1 MTKKFLLFAALV
13 CTVLT
18 GFTLTSCGG
27 DEPKG
32 EKEVTEFTGKYTITM
47 AEDVL
52 AVADVY
58 VSYKGNNNE
67 NKMDKIT
74 STIWSKKVSSKTF
87 PAEMGIKYR
96 FQPKQGAKR
105 KERYEMSF
113 MVALSGKVVTGS
125 TEKGNFIQS
134 KTVLGAKFVPAAK
147 VDDLLKAKSNQSYAF
162 VVDKEGNAT
171 KTDKMTFSF

>member
-27 DEPKG
+27 DDEPK
-32 EKEVTEFTGKYTITM
+32 EVSEFTGKYTITM

-74 STIWSKKVSSKTF
+74 STIWSKKVSSKKF

-96 FQPKQGAKR
+96 FQPKEGAKL

-113 MVALSGKVVTGS
+113 KVTLSGKVVTGS
-125 TEKGNFIQS
+125 TEKGNFTQS
-134 KTVLGAKFVPAAK
+134 KTVFGGEFVPAAN
-147 VDDLLKAKSNQSYAF
+147 VDAEHKAKSNQSYAF
-162 VVDKEGNAT
+162 VVDKEGNAS
-171 KTDKMTFSF
+171 KTDKMGFSL

>member
-27 DEPKG
+27 GDDEPK
-32 EKEVTEFTGKYTITM
+32 EVTKFTGKYTIIM
-47 AEDVL
+47 SEDVL

-74 STIWSKKVSSKTF
+74 STIWSKKVSSKKF

-96 FQPKQGAKR
+96 FQPKEGAKL

-113 MVALSGKVVTGS
+113 KVTLSGKVVTGS
-125 TEKGNFIQS
+125 TEKGNFTQS
-134 KTVLGAKFVPAAK
+134 KTVFGGEFVPAAN
-147 VDDLLKAKSNQSYAF
+147 VDAELKAKSNQSYAF
-162 VVDKEGNAT
+162 VVDKEGNAS
-171 KTDKMTFSF
+171 KTDKMGFSL

>member
-27 DEPKG
+27 DDEP
-32 EKEVTEFTGKYTITM
+32 KEVTELTGKYTITM
-47 AEDVL
+47 TEDVL

-58 VSYKGNNNE
+58 VIYKGNNNE

-74 STIWSKKVSSKTF
+74 STIWSKTVSSKKF

-96 FQPKQGAKR
+96 FQPKQGAKP
-105 KERYEMSF
+105 KERYEISF
-113 MVALSGKVVTGS
+113 NVALSGKVVTGS
-125 TEKGNFIQS
+125 TEKGNFTQS
-134 KTVLGAKFVPAAK
+134 KTVFGAEFVPAAK
-147 VDDLLKAKSNQSYAF
+147 VDDELKAKSNQSYAF
-162 VVDKEGNAT
+162 VIDKEGNAT
-171 KTDKMTFSF
+171 KTDKMGFSF

>member
-27 DEPKG
+27 GDDEPK
-32 EKEVTEFTGKYTITM
+32 EVTKFTGKYTIIM
-47 AEDVL
+47 SEDVL

-74 STIWSKKVSSKTF
+74 STIWSKTVSSKNF

-96 FQPKQGAKR
+96 FQPKQGAKP
-105 KERYEMSF
+105 KERYEISF
-113 MVALSGKVVTGS
+113 NVALSGKVVTGS
-125 TEKGNFIQS
+125 TEKGNFTQS
-134 KTVLGAKFVPAAK
+134 KTVFGAEFVPAAK
-147 VDDLLKAKSNQSYAF
+147 VDDELKAKSNQSYAF
-162 VVDKEGNAT
+162 VIDKEGNAT
-171 KTDKMTFSF
+171 KTDKMGFSF